1 MKESLHFQSFIPFL
15 DNHGFTIVV
24 MMLIDYIIV
33 LFLLFLGTRNLKLKP
48 GGSQNLIEW
57 AITLICS
64 YADEIIGKE
73 DAPRFYPLI
82 ITLFFYI
89 FIGNLMGLVPGLVS
103 PTSVLS
109 VTAALAII
117 VFLYEWISGIAKQ
130 GVMNYFKHYAG
141 GPGIPGPLKPF
152 LFFIEL
158 ISDISRPLSLSFR
171 LFGNIMAK
179 EILLSVLIVL
189 VLLFWP
195 TISTNAIGAFLAG
208 FSFVLRPLII
218 ILGVLVSLIQASVFT
233 LLTCIYLAGAVAA
246 HKEHGESH

>member
-1 MKESLHFQSFIPFL
+1 MREALHFQSFIPFL
-15 DNHGFTIVV
+15 DNHSFTIVI
-24 MMLIDYIIV
+24 MMIIDYFIV
-33 LFLLFLGTRNLKLKP
+33 FLLLFLGTRSPKLRPK
-48 GGSQNLIEW
+48 GSQNLIEW
-57 AITLICS
+57 TITVICS
-64 YADEIIGKE
+64 YADDIIGKE

-82 ITLFFYI
+82 LTLFFYI
-89 FIGNLMGLVPGLVS
+89 FVGNLMGLVPGLVS

-117 VFLYEWISGIAKQ
+117 VFLYEWISGIKKQ
-130 GVMNYFKHYAG
+130 GIINYLKHYSG
-141 GPGIPGPLKPF
+141 GPGIPIPLKPF

-179 EILLSVLIVL
+179 EILLSVLVAL
-189 VLLFWP
+189 VLIFWP
-195 TISTNAIGAFLAG
+195 TITTNAIGAFLAG
-208 FSFVLRPLII
+208 FSFILRPLII

>member
-1 MKESLHFQSFIPFL
+1 
-15 DNHGFTIVV
+15 
-24 MMLIDYIIV
+24 MMGIDYIIV
-33 LFLLFLGTRNLKLKP
+33 FLLLFLGARSPKLRPK
-48 GGSQNLIEW
+48 GSQNLIEW
-57 AITLICS
+57 TITFICS
-64 YADEIIGKE
+64 YADDIIGKE
-73 DAPRFYPLI
+73 DAPRFYPLV

-89 FIGNLMGLVPGLVS
+89 FVGNLMGLVPGLVS

-117 VFLYEWISGIAKQ
+117 VFLYEWISGIKKQ
-130 GVMNYFKHYAG
+130 GLINYFKHYSG
-141 GPGIPGPLKPF
+141 GDDIPGPLKPF

-179 EILLSVLIVL
+179 EILLSVLVIL

-195 TISTNAIGAFLAG
+195 TITTNAIGAFLAG

-246 HKEHGESH
+246 HKEHSESH

>member
-1 MKESLHFQSFIPFL
+1 LRESLHFESFIPFL
-15 DNHGFTIVV
+15 DNHSFTIVL
-24 MMLIDYIIV
+24 MMLIDYFIVFII
-33 LFLLFLGTRNLKLKP
+33 LLLGTRNLKLKP
-48 GGSQNLIEW
+48 GKSQNLVEW
-57 AITLICS
+57 AVNFICV
-64 YADEIIGKE
+64 YADDIIGKD

-82 ITLFFYI
+82 LTLFFYI
-89 FIGNLMGLVPGLVS
+89 FIGNLMGLIPGLVS
-103 PTSVLS
+103 PTSMLS

-117 VFLYEWISGIAKQ
+117 VFLYEWISGIAKN
-130 GVMNYFKHYAG
+130 GVINYFKHYTG
-141 GPGIPGPLKPF
+141 GPGVPTPLKPF

-179 EILLSVLIVL
+179 EILLSVLIIL
-189 VLLFWP
+189 ILIFWP
-195 TISTNAIGAFLAG
+195 TISTNAVGAFLAG

-246 HKEHGESH
+246 HKEHSETH